1 MATKEYSIVKLD
13 RIRVIL
19 TGRETIGYLKGNYY
33 YELHNG
39 EGNEKIHRAEKVQ
52 KVESFTKTAANN
64 NLFVKLLD
72 GKGRFTIDLKSEKVF
87 ELFLLAQK
95 IEGLSET
102 DTERLN
108 IIAKTVAQI
117 SSQKLEIP
125 HDKKEEFEDL
135 LKNFIVIELLS
146 GNSDVPL
153 YAGKTE
159 GYLDYKTNRIVN
171 YLNINLDL
179 DGLEDFYLEYTN
191 NGVVLDK
198 NEVLNLEDKKPEE
211 TERVYVRK

>member
-1 MATKEYSIVKLD
+1 MATKEYSIVNLD

-39 EGNEKIHRAEKVQ
+39 EGNEKLHRAEKVQ
-52 KVESFTKTAANN
+52 KVERFTKTVANN

-72 GKGRFTIDLKSEKVF
+72 GKGAITVYLKSGKVF
-87 ELFLLAQK
+87 ELFSLAQK
-95 IEGLSET
+95 TEGLSEEEA
-102 DTERLN
+102 ERLN
-108 IIAKTVAQI
+108 IIAKTASKI
-117 SSQKLEIP
+117 SSQKLQIP
-125 HDKKEEFEDL
+125 QDKKEEFEDL

-153 YAGKTE
+153 YAGKSD
-159 GYLDYKTNRIVN
+159 GYLDYKINRIVN
-171 YLNINLDL
+171 YLNIDLDL
-179 DGLEDFYLEYTN
+179 DELKDFYLEYTN
-191 NGVVLDK
+191 KGIVLDK
-198 NEVLNLEDKKPEE
+198 EEVLNLEDKKTEE